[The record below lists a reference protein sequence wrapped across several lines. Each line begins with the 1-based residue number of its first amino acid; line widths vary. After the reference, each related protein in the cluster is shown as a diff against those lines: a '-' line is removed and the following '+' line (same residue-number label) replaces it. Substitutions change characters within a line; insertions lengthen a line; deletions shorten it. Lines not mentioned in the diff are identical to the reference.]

1 MYRSTFGARYFSGV
15 SLLCLCHSA
24 CLLLCLGVFGFRHS
38 KRERHTTD
46 RQTAERDRETNQDRT
61 LPGTLVGRLECV
73 AADFHLFLYVL
84 LQGVAILFLL
94 SSLTQRPCP
103 MLHGSSLFSF
113 SFNCFL
119 PFSSF
124 VNIATHCAVAFHLRS
139 SRSARRRIYLYLM
152 WLCSMCKV
160 TRIWLYLYLNVS
172 RWSSKHSPVKR
183 LGFAVVLVLEASGIW
198 RAMLGTF
205 TFCN

>member
-1 MYRSTFGARYFSGV
+1 MHLIHSFVFLLCVYRSTFGARYFSGV

-113 SFNCFL
+113 SFNCFFAFQL
-119 PFSSF
+119 ICKYCYPLRRGFPSSLFS
-124 VNIATHCAVAFHLRS
+124 
-139 SRSARRRIYLYLM
+139 
-152 WLCSMCKV
+152 LCTS
-160 TRIWLYLYLNVS
+160 
-172 RWSSKHSPVKR
+172 
-183 LGFAVVLVLEASGIW
+183 
-198 RAMLGTF
+198 
-205 TFCN
+205 